1 MLCRMTTPVRC
12 TECDGRGWKIV
23 TRRGNAAA
31 VVLGMASSAVTEC
44 RRCDGPGRVCPEGEV
59 FEWEVRVSAGHGEE
73 LGACGSSPFQAT
85 AMDELRKAMRGMP
98 AGPSVRGLI
107 ARSVYG
113 PGAVQDT
120 MSRCEVFRARLDPA
134 GSVRFERVAG

>member
-1 MLCRMTTPVRC
+1 MTTPVRC

-44 RRCDGPGRVCPEGEV
+44 LRCDGPERACSEGEV
-59 FEWEVRVSAGHGEE
+59 FEWEVRVSAGNGEE

-85 AMDELRKAMRGMP
+85 AMDELRTAMRGMP
-98 AGPSVRGLI
+98 VGAFVRGRI
-107 ARSVYG
+107 THSVYG
-113 PGAVQDT
+113 PGAVPDEA
-120 MSRCEVFRARLDPA
+120 SRCEVFRAHLDPA